1 MGSGTL
7 RAASS
12 GSNGQTG
19 EGVARGTRRR
29 PTKPPK
35 YPQKQKSPTGNTN
48 TYYTNDETIATK
60 KIKGGERQ
68 LPVVLR
74 RSVKP
79 FPSW

>member
-7 RAASS
+7 RAVSS
-12 GSNGQTG
+12 GPNGQTG

-48 TYYTNDETIATK
+48 TYYTNNETIATK
-60 KIKGGERQ
+60 KLKTEKGSYRLCCGG
-68 LPVVLR
+68 L
-74 RSVKP
+74 
-79 FPSW
+79 